1 MNLVISAPEEV
12 IAPAQLIMRLP
23 PDAAMSADDFFDFCQ
38 RNRDLRIERKANGE
52 IIIMSPAGGETGGR
66 NAKLA
71 TYLGIWSMRDGRGI
85 AFDSSTGFDLPNG
98 ATLSPDAA
106 WVLRER
112 LAHLTPMQKRKF
124 LPLCPDFVI
133 ELQSPSDRLDDLKEK
148 MQEYIDNGA
157 QLGWLLAP
165 DTRTAYIYRPGQ
177 VPEHLPGAA
186 QLSGD
191 PELPGFV
198 LDLREI
204 WNPGF

>member
-1 MNLVISAPEEV
+1 MNLVITAPKEV

-23 PDAAMSADDFFDFCQ
+23 PDVAMSADDFFDFCQ

-66 NAKLA
+66 NATLSF
-71 TYLGIWSMRDGRGI
+71 YLTRWARADGSGV

-112 LAHLTPMQKRKF
+112 LAHLTPRQKRKF

-165 DTRTAYIYRPGQ
+165 DTRTAYIYRPDQ
-177 VPEHLPGAA
+177 EPERLSNAT

-204 WNPGF
+204 WDPGF